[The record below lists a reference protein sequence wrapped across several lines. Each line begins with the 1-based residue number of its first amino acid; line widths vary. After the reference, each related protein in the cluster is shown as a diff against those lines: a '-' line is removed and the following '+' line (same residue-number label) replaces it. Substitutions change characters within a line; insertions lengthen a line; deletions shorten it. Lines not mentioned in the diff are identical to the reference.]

1 MASLMEQQIRANEY
15 QNRLFAELADLSYRA
30 FNGERQPAR
39 GFAPNIVEL
48 GKLAFEDN
56 QATDYI
62 TKEMIKD
69 YQEQEQRPAGR
80 DVFGNELKYNPLPE
94 DYNLEAF
101 TPVIYPPLGRAA
113 TEEDKTQIKNYL
125 SFLADEIQNERI
137 ILSDAQLQLG
147 QIRGILATEEG
158 WMNKAR
164 LYTKLK
170 FLEIEVRNRNDGI
183 KTNTMEFEKLQKQ
196 LEVID
201 KNIEENKVKEAEV
214 RTINKKRI
222 KMMEEGLMIANRSNN
237 LRVEQ
242 GLNESDQ
249 AYLLRLRQIPNERYD
264 TVLYKDKAELNNIK
278 KFKDQLKELVRRNDI
293 IEDVVKN
300 YQPQTIFEILRVF
313 EQIKRKFLKKYGYD
327 NKLIKAQDITDFIDG
342 ILNPAVPLPIATP
355 PTEAAGV
362 AVAPPASVPD
372 LIREPSQDIPSAVA
386 HPDQPP
392 PPMPATVVAA
402 LPVTEAV
409 PTKRATI
416 VKFDNGESSKFE
428 WAITDNSLYIHNID
442 PDVTD
447 QAGRH
452 IYLKIAHVRQP
463 VRNCILFSQKDNGK
477 NNFNEIK
484 GNYFKRTVI
493 DYLGI
498 DRRTALLL
506 FKGNTQ
512 LGGYYDLFK
521 SYGLKDIPEAELKKV
536 RGMFNTA
543 PAYGYGLKHSPNEVK
558 HKEIP
563 KFQKLG
569 KVTILLHKLFY
580 KNTLSV
586 KDRSLH
592 SIEGLKNATV
602 SDRFVQII
610 MNLCDDKPLQKE
622 AINSLN
628 PREKQLYNQVLHLS
642 GLHTNYENSGHEII
656 KALKRR
662 LELIEG
668 EIEAGNTN
676 KALILDLREVL
687 MKLFH
692 YGVISLVAAKKYLSQ
707 FK

>member
-1 MASLMEQQIRANEY
+1 MTSLMEQQIRANEY
-15 QNRLFAELADLSYRA
+15 QNQLFAELADLSYRA
-30 FNGERQPAR
+30 FGGERQPAR

-80 DVFGNELKYNPLPE
+80 DVFGNELKYNPHTE
-94 DYNLEAF
+94 DYHLEVL
-101 TPVIYPPLGRAA
+101 TPIIYPPLGRAA
-113 TEEDKTQIKNYL
+113 TEEDKAEIKRYM
-125 SFLADEIQNERI
+125 SFLADQIQNDRV
-137 ILSDAQLQLG
+137 ILDDAYQQQG
-147 QIRGILATEEG
+147 TIRGILATEEG
-158 WMNKAR
+158 WMNKTK

-170 FLEIEVRNRNDGI
+170 FLEIEIRNRNDGI
-183 KTNTMEFEKLQKQ
+183 KTNTRDFEKLQKQ
-196 LEVID
+196 IELID
-201 KNIEENKVKEAEV
+201 KNIEENKVKEAEI
-214 RTINKKRI
+214 RTINKKRVKI
-222 KMMEEGLMIANRSNN
+222 VEESLMMANRGNN

-242 GLNESDQ
+242 GLNESDKD
-249 AYLLRLRQIPNERYD
+249 YLARIRQIPNERFD

-278 KFKDQLKELVRRNDI
+278 KFKDYLKELIRRNDI
-293 IEDVVKN
+293 IEDVVK
-300 YQPQTIFEILRVF
+300 YYPPQTIFQILKIF
-313 EQIKRKFLKKYGYD
+313 EQIKHKFLKKYGYD

-342 ILNPAVPLPIATP
+342 LLNPAVPLPIATP
-355 PTEAAGV
+355 PTEAA
-362 AVAPPASVPD
+362 APPASVPEHE
-372 LIREPSQDIPSAVA
+372 IEPEVVPSAVA
-386 HPDQPP
+386 HPEQPP

-402 LPVTEAV
+402 LPVREAV
-409 PTKRATI
+409 PTRRTTI
-416 VKFDNGESSKFE
+416 VKFDNGDSSNFE

-442 PDVTD
+442 SDVTNES
-447 QAGRH
+447 GRH
-452 IYLKIAHVRQP
+452 IFLKIAHVRQP
-463 VRNCILFSQKDNGK
+463 IRNCILFSHKDNGK

-498 DRRTALLL
+498 DRRTAILL

-521 SYGLKDIPEAELKKV
+521 SYGLKDIPEAELKRV
-536 RGMFNTA
+536 RGMFNNA
-543 PAYGYGLKHSPNEVK
+543 PAYGYGLKHSPNEIK
-558 HKEIP
+558 KQEIP

-592 SIEGLKNATV
+592 SIEGLKNAVV
-602 SDRFVQII
+602 SDKFVQII

-622 AINSLN
+622 AINNLN
-628 PREKQLYNQVLHLS
+628 SREKQLYNQVLHLS

-656 KALKRR
+656 RILKRR

-676 KALILDLREVL
+676 KALIIDLRDVL

-692 YGVISLVAAKKYLSQ
+692 YGVISLVSAKKYLSQ

>member
-1 MASLMEQQIRANEY
+1 MTSLMEQQIRANEY
-15 QNRLFAELADLSYRA
+15 QNQLFAELADLSYRA
-30 FNGERQPAR
+30 FGGERQPAR

-80 DVFGNELKYNPLPE
+80 DVFGNELKYNPHTE
-94 DYNLEAF
+94 DYHLEAF
-101 TPVIYPPLGRAA
+101 TPIIYPPLGRAA
-113 TEEDKTQIKNYL
+113 TEEDKAEIKRYM
-125 SFLADEIQNERI
+125 SFLADQIQNDRV
-137 ILSDAQLQLG
+137 ILDDAYQQQG
-147 QIRGILATEEG
+147 TIRGILATEEG
-158 WMNKAR
+158 WMNKTK

-170 FLEIEVRNRNDGI
+170 FLEIEIRNRNDSL
-183 KTNTMEFEKLQKQ
+183 KTNTKEFEKLQKQ
-196 LEVID
+196 IELID

-214 RTINKKRI
+214 RTINKKRV
-222 KMMEEGLMIANRSNN
+222 KMVEESLMMANRSNN

-242 GLNESDQ
+242 GLDESDKD
-249 AYLLRLRQIPNERYD
+249 YLARIRQIPNERFD

-278 KFKDQLKELVRRNDI
+278 KFKDYLKELVRRNDI
-293 IEDVVKN
+293 IEDVVK
-300 YQPQTIFEILRVF
+300 YYPPQTIFQILKIF
-313 EQIKRKFLKKYGYD
+313 ELVKHKFLKKYGYD

-342 ILNPAVPLPIATP
+342 LLNPAVPLPIATP
-355 PTEAAGV
+355 PTEAAGA
-362 AVAPPASVPD
+362 AVAPPASVPEFQ
-372 LIREPSQDIPSAVA
+372 REESQVVETAAPA
-386 HPDQPP
+386 
-392 PPMPATVVAA
+392 PMPATVVAA
-402 LPVTEAV
+402 LPVREAV
-409 PTKRATI
+409 PTKRTRI
-416 VKFDNGESSKFE
+416 VQFDNGDSSKFE
-428 WAITDNSLYIHNID
+428 WGITDNSLYIHNID
-442 PDVTD
+442 SDITNES
-447 QAGRH
+447 GRH
-452 IYLKIAHVRQP
+452 IFLKIAHVRQP
-463 VRNCILFSQKDNGK
+463 IRNCILFSHKDNGK

-498 DRRTALLL
+498 DRRTAILL

-536 RGMFNTA
+536 KGMFNNA
-543 PAYGYGLKHSPNEVK
+543 PAYGYGLKHSPNEIK
-558 HKEIP
+558 KQEIP

-569 KVTILLHKLFY
+569 KITILLHKLFY

-592 SIEGLKNATV
+592 SIEGLKNAVV
-602 SDRFVQII
+602 SDKFVQII
-610 MNLCDDKPLQKE
+610 MNLIDDKPIQKE

-628 PREKQLYNQVLHLS
+628 TREKQLYNQVLYLS

-656 KALKRR
+656 RILKRR

-676 KALILDLREVL
+676 KALIIDLRDVL

-692 YGVISLVAAKKYLSQ
+692 YGVISLVSAKKYLSQ

>member
-1 MASLMEQQIRANEY
+1 MTSLMEQQIRANEY
-15 QNRLFAELADLSYRA
+15 QNQLFAELADLSYRA
-30 FNGERQPAR
+30 FGGERQPAR

-80 DVFGNELKYNPLPE
+80 DVFGNELKYNPHTE
-94 DYNLEAF
+94 DYHLEAF
-101 TPVIYPPLGRAA
+101 TPIIYPPLGRAA
-113 TEEDKTQIKNYL
+113 TEEDKAEIKRYM
-125 SFLADEIQNERI
+125 SFLAEQIQNDRV
-137 ILSDAQLQLG
+137 ILDDAYLQQG
-147 QIRGILATEEG
+147 TIRGILATEEG
-158 WMNKAR
+158 WMNKAK

-170 FLEIEVRNRNDGI
+170 FLEIEIRNRNDSL
-183 KTNTMEFEKLQKQ
+183 KTNTREFEKLQKQ
-196 LEVID
+196 IELID

-214 RTINKKRI
+214 RTINKKRV
-222 KMMEEGLMIANRSNN
+222 KMVEESLLMANRGN

-242 GLNESDQ
+242 GLDESDKD
-249 AYLLRLRQIPNERYD
+249 YLARIRQIPNERFD

-278 KFKDQLKELVRRNDI
+278 KLKEYLKELVRRNDV
-293 IEDVVKN
+293 IEDVVK
-300 YQPQTIFEILRVF
+300 YYSPQTIFQILKIF
-313 EQIKRKFLKKYGYD
+313 EQIKNKFLKKYGYD

-342 ILNPAVPLPIATP
+342 LLNPAVPLPIATP
-355 PTEAAGV
+355 PTEAA
-362 AVAPPASVPD
+362 VAPPASVPEFQ
-372 LIREPSQDIPSAVA
+372 REESQVVETAAPA
-386 HPDQPP
+386 
-392 PPMPATVVAA
+392 PMPATVVAA
-402 LPVTEAV
+402 LPVREAV
-409 PTKRATI
+409 PTKRVTT
-416 VKFDNGESSKFE
+416 VKFDNGDSSNFE

-442 PDVTD
+442 SDVTNES
-447 QAGRH
+447 GRH
-452 IYLKIAHVRQP
+452 IFLKIAHVRQP
-463 VRNCILFSQKDNGK
+463 TRNCILFSHKDNSK

-498 DRRTALLL
+498 DRRTAILL

-536 RGMFNTA
+536 KGMFNNA
-543 PAYGYGLKHSPNEVK
+543 PAYGYGLKHSPNEIK
-558 HKEIP
+558 KQEIP

-592 SIEGLKNATV
+592 SIEGLKNAVV
-602 SDRFVQII
+602 SDKFVQII

-628 PREKQLYNQVLHLS
+628 SREKQLYNQVLHLS

-656 KALKRR
+656 RILKRR

-676 KALILDLREVL
+676 KALIIDLRDVL

-692 YGVISLVAAKKYLSQ
+692 YGVISLVSAKKYLSQ